1 MGVKLVSTGVLNQ
14 DKRAVVCQV
23 YVKNGTL
30 NTNAKNNNNFA
41 LAA

>member
-1 MGVKLVSTGVLNQ
+1 MGVKLVSTGVRNQ
-14 DKRAVVCQV
+14 DKRVVVCQV

-30 NTNAKNNNNFA
+30 KLNAKNRTNFA